1 MDADQIGDGITT
13 PNLGRNPLTDKPVL
27 IGVYLATGQ
36 HGQWGEF
43 FAGIID
49 DVAIFNV
56 ALDNDDI
63 ETLVTDG
70 LKTAAAIEPS
80 DKLATIWAAIKA
92 D

>member
-1 MDADQIGDGITT
+1 MVSG
-13 PNLGRNPLTDKPVL
+13 GRF
-27 IGVYLATGQ
+27 YA
-36 HGQWGEF
+36 
-43 FAGIID
+43 AIID

-63 ETLVTDG
+63 ETLMNDG